1 MDKIIYFIEI
11 LKNRIGLVILFCFL
25 ILSIFTYQDYG
36 LSWDEPCQQDFGQ
49 LGFEK
54 VFEKKINKEYTR
66 QKQYYGVAYEMV
78 LVGFQKVFSI
88 KESSNIYYFRHFFT
102 HLIFLF
108 STFVFYL
115 ILKKT
120 KYKNIAF
127 LGMLFLLLS
136 PRIYAHSF
144 FNPKDIPLLSFT
156 LFSAYFMQN
165 HIYNP
170 RWLTL
175 ILIAF
180 FCAFVVNVRVIGV
193 FIPGILLFFYVFQM
207 KELNWK
213 TKIIQVLS
221 FCFLVM
227 FFTILMWP
235 LLIAAVF
242 IYWMAFDMLSRLS
255 PSDIPNQKIAN
266 IGDNRNE
273 TVQNIPKDI
282 ALMLNDIVGDSPDPS
297 VMYNRFI
304 EVKAEYFPY
313 IDRRLNFLSVLT
325 GITPLIGLLG
335 TVMGMLTTFSQMNQ
349 TSVKTLD
356 LMAGGVSQAL
366 ITTQTGLIVAV
377 PSLFLIMIIH
387 NRRNKLMQFFQQLE
401 IACYVNIV
409 QSNNQKA
416 A

>member
-1 MDKIIYFIEI
+1 M
-11 LKNRIGLVILFCFL
+11 NA
-25 ILSIFTYQDYG
+25 LS
-36 LSWDEPCQQDFGQ
+36 
-49 LGFEK
+49 
-54 VFEKKINKEYTR
+54 
-66 QKQYYGVAYEMV
+66 
-78 LVGFQKVFSI
+78 
-88 KESSNIYYFRHFFT
+88 
-102 HLIFLF
+102 
-108 STFVFYL
+108 
-115 ILKKT
+115 
-120 KYKNIAF
+120 
-127 LGMLFLLLS
+127 
-136 PRIYAHSF
+136 
-144 FNPKDIPLLSFT
+144 
-156 LFSAYFMQN
+156 
-165 HIYNP
+165 
-170 RWLTL
+170 
-175 ILIAF
+175 
-180 FCAFVVNVRVIGV
+180 AFVEE
-193 FIPGILLFFYVFQM
+193 FIVVWINGG
-207 KELNWK
+207 
-213 TKIIQVLS
+213 
-221 FCFLVM
+221 
-227 FFTILMWP
+227 ILMWP